1 MLDAAQ
7 IKETLEK
14 KFNVTQGGLELDNDL
29 CRKNAITN
37 ITQNLAQQ
45 LQLHLNSANLGSSK
59 TLSESSRG
67 NIIRMANAE
76 SSKPSTP
83 LTEIPTK
90 SVIQPTTDIN
100 EEQQEENK
108 TRSPDII
115 NHAASSTGVV
125 PVQRS
130 SVVRAIENG
139 DIIQKNDTSPDML
152 TPEGVSS
159 NERRLSKSVIS
170 DQMINET
177 DNSQAQV
184 GDLPANTETVQTTPS
199 AIFTN
204 TRLVH
209 PYLCRLYS
217 IVVINDT
224 KTYLYYLVNAEWM
237 ERILMTRT
245 WTCLSK
251 PSKLRLMPS
260 ITFLQLFKTLLLPP
274 STPSLNSNKEA
285 QLRHNSS
292 SNFSNNWPTFNR
304 VINQFKIN
312 SEPKPPPS
320 YKQFSNNSSSNNNNS
335 SSSNQ
340 LDELRPK

>member
-45 LQLHLNSANLGSSK
+45 LQLHLNSANLQSNSK
-59 TLSESSRG
+59 SLSESNARG
-67 NIIRMANAE
+67 NIIRMASE

-90 SVIQPTTDIN
+90 SVIQPTTDIS
-100 EEQQEENK
+100 EEQQQQEENK

-115 NHAASSTGVV
+115 SHAASSTGVV

-177 DNSQAQV
+177 DNPQAQV
-184 GDLPANTETVQTTPS
+184 GDIPANTETAQTNATPS

-204 TRLVH
+204 TRLVFCH
-209 PYLCRLYS
+209 FLCPNRIFQIGYLCLRR
-217 IVVINDT
+217 INDW
-224 KTYLYYLVNAEWM
+224 KTYL
-237 ERILMTRT
+237 I
-245 WTCLSK
+245 
-251 PSKLRLMPS
+251 
-260 ITFLQLFKTLLLPP
+260 
-274 STPSLNSNKEA
+274 
-285 QLRHNSS
+285 
-292 SNFSNNWPTFNR
+292 
-304 VINQFKIN
+304 
-312 SEPKPPPS
+312 
-320 YKQFSNNSSSNNNNS
+320 
-335 SSSNQ
+335 
-340 LDELRPK
+340 

>member
-45 LQLHLNSANLGSSK
+45 LQLHLNSANLQSNSK
-59 TLSESSRG
+59 SLSESNARG
-67 NIIRMANAE
+67 NIIRMASE

-90 SVIQPTTDIN
+90 SVIQPTTDIS
-100 EEQQEENK
+100 EEQQQQQEENK

-115 NHAASSTGVV
+115 SHAASSTGVV

-177 DNSQAQV
+177 DNPQAQV
-184 GDLPANTETVQTTPS
+184 GDLPANTETAQTNATPS

-204 TRLVH
+204 TRLV
-209 PYLCRLYS
+209 PLFVPFLC
-217 IVVINDT
+217 
-224 KTYLYYLVNAEWM
+224 
-237 ERILMTRT
+237 
-245 WTCLSK
+245 
-251 PSKLRLMPS
+251 
-260 ITFLQLFKTLLLPP
+260 LFC
-274 STPSLNSNKEA
+274 A
-285 QLRHNSS
+285 
-292 SNFSNNWPTFNR
+292 
-304 VINQFKIN
+304 
-312 SEPKPPPS
+312 
-320 YKQFSNNSSSNNNNS
+320 
-335 SSSNQ
+335 
-340 LDELRPK
+340 

>member
-45 LQLHLNSANLGSSK
+45 LQLHLNSANLQSNSTK
-59 TLSESSRG
+59 AITESTSRG
-67 NIIRMANAE
+67 NIIRLANGSNVE

-90 SVIQPTTDIN
+90 SVIQPTTDIGPV
-100 EEQQEENK
+100 EEQEDQNK
-108 TRSPDII
+108 TSSPDII
-115 NHAASSTGVV
+115 SHAASSTGVV

-139 DIIQKNDTSPDML
+139 DIIQKNETTPDML

-177 DNSQAQV
+177 DNSQAPV
-184 GDLPANTETVQTTPS
+184 GDLPANTETAQTTATPS

-204 TRLVH
+204 TRFV
-209 PYLCRLYS
+209 
-217 IVVINDT
+217 
-224 KTYLYYLVNAEWM
+224 
-237 ERILMTRT
+237 
-245 WTCLSK
+245 
-251 PSKLRLMPS
+251 
-260 ITFLQLFKTLLLPP
+260 FLLT
-274 STPSLNSNKEA
+274 
-285 QLRHNSS
+285 
-292 SNFSNNWPTFNR
+292 
-304 VINQFKIN
+304 
-312 SEPKPPPS
+312 
-320 YKQFSNNSSSNNNNS
+320 
-335 SSSNQ
+335 
-340 LDELRPK
+340 